1 MKHPVRNAFIGG
13 AITLVLFAI
22 VCHFLTFLY
31 APFIKG
37 DPFIISYHIYTY
49 VGITLLGAIIV
60 FSTVL
65 IIGKVEE
72 LEGKISPQA
81 KNQDKNKDDDL

>member
-1 MKHPVRNAFIGG
+1 MSV
-13 AITLVLFAI
+13 
-22 VCHFLTFLY
+22 
-31 APFIKG
+31 
-37 DPFIISYHIYTY
+37 S
-49 VGITLLGAIIV
+49 LGAIIV

-72 LEGKISPQA
+72 LEGKIGPQA